1 MFYTIDAYSDD
12 VSCAIMHVLSHCCHS
27 NMEGKGSHICELA
40 DMYLHN
46 NNNLVD
52 CKFQWFTNL
61 KVSSLTLQKLWPKM
75 ARCIQNPSRRP
86 GTWVCGTCG
95 AVGYDGFVS
104 PTSPTSHPSTPPASA
119 TSATSRLPCC
129 RDATKRLGERENAC
143 VFNFNHVSSFLF
155 RSFQRGTPEDLEL
168 PFQFLRMYSSIA
180 DPTVRTCGWESDFHM
195 FERIWRCHGMP
206 DVQFSYIVSCDPPRT
221 F

>member
-61 KVSSLTLQKLWPKM
+61 KVSSLTLQKL
-75 ARCIQNPSRRP
+75 
-86 GTWVCGTCG
+86 
-95 AVGYDGFVS
+95 
-104 PTSPTSHPSTPPASA
+104 
-119 TSATSRLPCC
+119 
-129 RDATKRLGERENAC
+129 
-143 VFNFNHVSSFLF
+143 
-155 RSFQRGTPEDLEL
+155 
-168 PFQFLRMYSSIA
+168 
-180 DPTVRTCGWESDFHM
+180 
-195 FERIWRCHGMP
+195 
-206 DVQFSYIVSCDPPRT
+206 
-221 F
+221 